1 MSDLLK
7 ERHALAKLR
16 AELEERKGKIYW
28 CCKRFGYLA
37 QNYRNKK
44 EAGKGVITPQNIFEV
59 LSSRVMQCGVEG
71 KTIRR

>member
-16 AELEERKGKIYW
+16 AKLEERKGKIYW

-44 EAGKGVITPQNIFEV
+44 EAGKGVM
-59 LSSRVMQCGVEG
+59 S
-71 KTIRR
+71 